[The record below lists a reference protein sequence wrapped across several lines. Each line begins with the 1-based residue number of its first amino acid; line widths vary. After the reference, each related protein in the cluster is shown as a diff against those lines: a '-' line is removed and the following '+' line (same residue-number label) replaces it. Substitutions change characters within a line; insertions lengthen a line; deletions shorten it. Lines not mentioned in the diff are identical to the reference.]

1 MMTALEKIILILI
14 GVAILA
20 LVKYIDEHE
29 D

>member
-1 MMTALEKIILILI
+1 MMTALEKFILILI

>member
-1 MMTALEKIILILI
+1 MMTALEKIILLLI

>member
-1 MMTALEKIILILI
+1 VMNAIEKCILLLI